1 MGKAKTQPTT
11 WSHHE
16 TMIINLRDWVN
27 REVVSLRNDIAKHVP
42 HLDDD
47 PNFQGLLKRA
57 EEQNTALFDLLR
69 SVLDRSEVEAKKV
82 KKVEATTEATET
94 YEEFDG

>member
-1 MGKAKTQPTT
+1 MGKAKVQPTT

-47 PNFQGLLKRA
+47 PNFQGLLKRV
-57 EEQNTALFDLLR
+57 EEQNLALFDLLR
-69 SVLDRSEVEAKKV
+69 SILDRSEVEAKKV
-82 KKVEATTEATET
+82 KKPETTKESTET